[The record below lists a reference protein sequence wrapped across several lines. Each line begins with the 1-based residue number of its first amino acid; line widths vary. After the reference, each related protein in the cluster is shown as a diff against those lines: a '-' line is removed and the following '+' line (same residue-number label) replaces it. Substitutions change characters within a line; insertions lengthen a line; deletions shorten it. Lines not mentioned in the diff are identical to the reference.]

1 MPVKSVNVEK
11 YDSSYYPRDKY
22 VYGDGQLHSKKPQT
36 KDEMKNPCILV
47 QSHRITS
54 MRSVV
59 QVLDNGGVCG
69 IPTDTVYALAASCK
83 HPEAINRI
91 YSIKERPSEKPICIC
106 ISNLDQ
112 LKATNPPFSPLLWR
126 FMDLVYPGGISCIV
140 QKGEWLKKLGVGP
153 AYEQVGTQDSIMIR
167 VPDHTV
173 TAHLTDMTG
182 PLAITSANPS
192 GESDSTHHDMV
203 ITRLSDKLDAVLC
216 DGHSNELVGS
226 TVVNCTKIDEGTI
239 KILREGCVPAAKI
252 MKLYEQAKN
261 SYGSLSNPLGH
272 KDNTTQDV
280 YTCI

>member
-1 MPVKSVNVEK
+1 MGPAIFTKQEPQKEEEVT
-11 YDSSYYPRDKY
+11 SS
-22 VYGDGQLHSKKPQT
+22 
-36 KDEMKNPCILV
+36 CILQ
-47 QSHRITS
+47 QSRRTS
-54 MRSVV
+54 SLRTIANI
-59 QVLDNGGVCG
+59 LDNGGVCG

-112 LKATNPPFSPLLWR
+112 LRVISPPFSPLLWR

-153 AYEQVGTQDSIMIR
+153 AYERVGTNDSIMIR

-216 DGHSNELVGS
+216 DGFSNELVGS

-239 KILREGCVPAAKI
+239 KILREGCVPTTKI
-252 MKLYEQAKN
+252 MQLFERAKN
-261 SYGSLSNPLGH
+261 
-272 KDNTTQDV
+272 TQGDL
-280 YTCI
+280 